1 VNARYWIIPLTIVA
15 LYLGGCS
22 ATPTRSLI
30 TKWDFVR
37 EHEQLARSYESGGSL
52 QPALQEW
59 LIVSAVIPEALEP
72 QTEIARLE
80 KVITERVIRHQQA
93 AKAALARSDYAGAQ
107 LQLLK
112 VLALQPDNTEAIGA
126 LRKLEARRAYNR
138 LARAPRGSGK
148 VIRTYEA
155 PTEQAMG
162 RAAEKG
168 NLQLAL
174 RHLSNSQYEAALER
188 FILARKLEEAAD
200 GVLEEYIANTRKT
213 LAEQHYDKG
222 VTAFRAARYEQA
234 VDAFMMSLKYN
245 PGHQKARLY
254 LETASEL
261 QTRMAR

>member
-1 VNARYWIIPLTIVA
+1 MNARYWIIPLTIA
-15 LYLGGCS
+15 AFYLGGCS

-37 EHEQLARSYESGGSL
+37 EHEQLARSYESDGSL

-59 LIVSAVIPEALEP
+59 LIVSAVMPEALEP

-80 KVITERVIRHQQA
+80 SLIAERVTRHQQA
-93 AKAALARSDYAGAQ
+93 AKAALAKSDYAGAQ

-112 VLALQPDNTEAIGA
+112 VLALQPDNPEAIGE

-138 LARAPRGSGK
+138 LARAPRVSGK
-148 VIRTYEA
+148 AIRTYKA

-162 RAAEKG
+162 KAAEKG

-174 RHLSNSQYEAALER
+174 RHLSNAQYEAALER
-188 FILARKLEEAAD
+188 FILARKLEEASD
-200 GVLEEYIANTRKT
+200 GLLEEYITNTRNT
-213 LAEQHYDKG
+213 LAEQRYDKG
-222 VTAFRAARYEQA
+222 VTAFRAARYKRA
-234 VDAFMMSLKYN
+234 VAEFKMSLKYN

-261 QTRMAR
+261 QTRMAP